1 MKLKL
6 FAFLILSVVLIGVLV
21 RQSHVSA
28 EEDTPSSYHE
38 YSPNIQSGKHNGGG
52 VGESL
57 VFSALVEY
65 PEAPWLRLHIGEY
78 SLKGGSYIRLESL
91 EDGST
96 QTLNESSLPDWNNY
110 SAYFNGGAVRVELYA
125 APGAS
130 DVYVEVDHVLA
141 GKAWPADRSGTV
153 IDSTDTLCGDDDR
166 VASDDNRVGR
176 LTDMTTWP
184 GNAFCTAWLTSNGSL
199 LTAGH
204 CVDGD
209 PDQNG
214 PMLPDGMMDWTTAT
228 VVEFEVPDSTADGQ
242 PVFSDADNQYP
253 VDLDSVSWNF
263 NGQGVA
269 PLGSDWAVFRVD
281 RNADTNLL
289 PHHVYGFFRTIVA
302 RPVNFMIRI
311 TGYGGDQTPLGT
323 GTPPG
328 ANAQSQTN
336 QTSTGPYIGHV
347 ESEGGIAYLYRT
359 DSEGGNSGGPII
371 WEETGAAVGIH
382 TNGGCD
388 NEGAGN
394 SGTAFELDTLERA
407 IQRMPGP
414 DTVYVDR
421 LSAAIQILETGAIFQ
436 PFDTVEEGI
445 SEVPKNG
452 VVSIVK
458 GTYDETLTIDRPM
471 TLEAPVGVVTIGE

>member
-6 FAFLILSVVLIGVLV
+6 FAFLILSLVLIGVLV
-21 RQSHVSA
+21 RQSRVSA
-28 EEDTPSSYHE
+28 KEDTPSSYRE
-38 YSPNIQSGKHNGGG
+38 YSPNIQSGKHNGDG

-57 VFSALVEY
+57 VFSTLVEY

-96 QTLNESSLPDWNNY
+96 QTLNETSLPDWDNY
-110 SAYFNGGAVRVELYA
+110 SAYFNGDAVRVELYA

-141 GKAWPADRSGTV
+141 GNAWPADRTGAV
-153 IDSTDTLCGDDDR
+153 IDAPDTLCEGDDR

-176 LTDMTTWP
+176 LTDMTWP
-184 GNAFCTAWLTSNGSL
+184 GFAFCTAWLTSNGSL

-209 PDQNG
+209 PDLGG
-214 PMLPDGMMDWTTAT
+214 PMLPDGTMDWTTAT

-242 PVFSDADNQYP
+242 PVFSAADNQYP

-269 PLGSDWAVFRVD
+269 PFGSDWAVFRVN
-281 RNADTNLL
+281 RNANTNRL

-302 RPVNFMIRI
+302 RPVDFMIRI

-336 QTSTGPYIGHV
+336 QTSTGPYIGHL
-347 ESEGGIAYLYRT
+347 ESEGGIAYFYRT

-382 TNGGCD
+382 TNGGCND
-388 NEGAGN
+388 EGAGN
-394 SGTAFELDTLERA
+394 SGTAFELETLERA
-407 IQRMPGP
+407 IQIMPGT

-421 LSAAIQILETGAIFQ
+421 LSASIQFFETGAIFQ
-436 PFDTVEEGI
+436 PFDTVAEGI

-452 VVSIVK
+452 VVSIVE
-458 GTYDETLTIDRPM
+458 GTYDETLTIDHPM